1 MELQGMDL
9 MKNCKRI
16 IDEIC
21 GKTEPEEIIRG
32 DEMSLQAFSY
42 EV

>member
-1 MELQGMDL
+1 MELQGMEL

-21 GKTEPEEIIRG
+21 GKAEPKETIKG